1 MAEIDGGRIATRQ
14 LAALGI
20 DHLFGVVA
28 GPMIEFFGGAHAEG
42 MKVIGARHEM
52 NAGFM
57 ASAWGWQKKKPGI
70 LVAGSGPAVTNCITP
85 LYVATESAMPLVV
98 LGGSAYSGT
107 TGLGGFQELDQI
119 SVAKPVAKWTG
130 RVDSTERVGE
140 WIRLAV
146 GKALEGK
153 PGGVYLDFPAEV
165 VARKLEAETVPVL
178 SAPEITLPQP
188 DPNAIDRVAELLT
201 RAERPLILIGKGA
214 GWADAD
220 AALTRLADMGIP
232 YVCAPMARGT
242 IPDDHPSFAN
252 AARSHALGQADVVVM
267 MGGRF
272 NWIFGMGRRFAAD
285 ATIVQIDL
293 EAEELTS
300 GAPVDL
306 GIVAD
311 ARAAAEQLCV
321 ALEGVTLRTTHGDWL
336 SGIQAKARANEASA
350 RAVLTDDSI
359 PINPYRVVAE
369 VRDALPRD
377 AIVTAEGETI
387 MGICRAMLPSYVN
400 RSRLNAGTT
409 GCMGVGAPYV
419 VGSALACPDRLSV
432 GVLGDYAFGA
442 AAMVVETAARVGAQ
456 PVFVVVNN
464 EGIAGHMLQDMYIA
478 PDAPRIASLLPARY
492 DRIGEMVDAHTEHVE
507 SPGEIRPALDRAF
520 SSGRLSVVH
529 ILVDPK
535 STRISGSNYLQ

>member
-1 MAEIDGGRIATRQ
+1 
-14 LAALGI
+14 
-20 DHLFGVVA
+20 
-28 GPMIEFFGGAHAEG
+28 
-42 MKVIGARHEM
+42 
-52 NAGFM
+52 
-57 ASAWGWQKKKPGI
+57 
-70 LVAGSGPAVTNCITP
+70 
-85 LYVATESAMPLVV
+85 MPLVV

-107 TGLGGFQELDQI
+107 TGLGAFQELDQV
-119 SVAKPVAKWTG
+119 SAAKPVAKWTG

-165 VARKLEAETVPVL
+165 VARKLDADAVPVL
-178 SAPEITLPQP
+178 SAPEITAPQP
-188 DPNAIDRVAELLT
+188 DPAAIDRVADLLAK
-201 RAERPLILIGKGA
+201 AERPLILIGKGA
-214 GWADAD
+214 GWAEAHV
-220 AALTRLADMGIP
+220 ALAKLADMGIP

-252 AARSHALGQADVVVM
+252 AARSHALGGADVVVM
-267 MGGRF
+267 IGGRF
-272 NWIFGMGRRFAAD
+272 NWIFGMGRRFAPE
-285 ATIVQIDL
+285 ATLVQVDL

-311 ARAAAEQLCV
+311 AKAAAEQLV
-321 ALEGVTLRTTHGDWL
+321 AALDGVTLRTTSSEWL
-336 SGIQAKARANEASA
+336 SGIQSKARANEASA
-350 RAVLTDDSI
+350 RAVLGDDSI

-432 GVLGDYAFGA
+432 GILGDYAFGA
-442 AAMVVETAARVGAQ
+442 AAMVVETAARVGAK
-456 PVFVVVNN
+456 PIFIVVNN
-464 EGIAGHMLQDMYIA
+464 EGIAGHMLQDMFIPA
-478 PDAPRIASLLPARY
+478 GAPRIASLLPARY
-492 DRIGEMVDAHTEHVE
+492 DKIGEMVDAHTEHVE
-507 SPGEIRPALDRAF
+507 TPEALRPAIDRAF
-520 SSGRLSVVH
+520 ASGRLSVVH

>member
-1 MAEIDGGRIATRQ
+1 MAEIDGGRIAARQ
-14 LAALGI
+14 LNALGI

-28 GPMIEFFGGAHAEG
+28 GPMIELFGGAQSEG
-42 MKVIGARHEM
+42 MTVIGNRLEL
-52 NAGFM
+52 NGCFM
-57 ASAWGWQKKKPGI
+57 ASAWGWQKKKPGVF
-70 LVAGSGPAVTNCITP
+70 VAGSGPAVTNCLTP

-98 LGGSAYSGT
+98 LGGSAFSGT
-107 TGLGGFQELDQI
+107 TGLGGFQELDQV
-119 SVAKPVAKWTG
+119 SAAKPVSKWTG
-130 RVDSTERVGE
+130 RVDSTERIGE
-140 WIRLAV
+140 WVRLAV
-146 GKALEGK
+146 GKAMEGK
-153 PGGVYLDFPAEV
+153 PGGIYLDFPAEV
-165 VARKLEAETVPVL
+165 VSRKLDADTVPVL
-178 SAPEITLPQP
+178 GAPEITTPQP
-188 DPNAIDRVAELLT
+188 DANAVDRVAEHLAK
-201 RAERPLILIGKGA
+201 AERPLIVIGKGA

-220 AALTRLADMGIP
+220 EALTQLADMGIP

-252 AARSHALGQADVVVM
+252 AARSHAIGGADVVVM
-267 MGGRF
+267 IGGRF
-272 NWIFGMGRRFAAD
+272 NWIFGMGRRFAPD
-285 ATIVQIDL
+285 ATIIHVDI

-311 ARAAAEQLCV
+311 AKATAEALVQ
-321 ALEGVTLRTTHGDWL
+321 ALEGRPLATTKGEWL
-336 SGIQAKARANEASA
+336 SGIQAKARANEESA

-369 VRDALPRD
+369 IRDALPRD

-400 RSRLNAGTT
+400 RSCLNAGTT

-442 AAMVVETAARVGAQ
+442 AAMVVETAARVGAN
-456 PVFVVVNN
+456 PVFIVVNN
-464 EGIAGHMLQDMYIA
+464 EGVAGHMLQDMYMP
-478 PDAPRIASLLPARY
+478 PDSPRIASLLPARY
-492 DRIGEMVDAHTEHVE
+492 DKIGEMVDAHTEHVE
-507 SPGEIRPALDRAF
+507 TPDAIRPAIDRAIET
-520 SSGRLSVVH
+520 GRLSVVH
-529 ILVDPK
+529 IQVDPK